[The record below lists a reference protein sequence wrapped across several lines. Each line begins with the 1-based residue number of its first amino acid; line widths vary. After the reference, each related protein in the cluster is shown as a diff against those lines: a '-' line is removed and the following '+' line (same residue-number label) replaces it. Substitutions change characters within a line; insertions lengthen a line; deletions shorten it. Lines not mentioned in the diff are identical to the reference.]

1 MKNNEEKKNYKNKVV
16 LIILILLLFIGN
28 IVLAYILIKYDKLKD
43 DNNIIRS
50 EITKIKDDTL
60 NIDNEY
66 NDSSKELDNKK
77 IELKEKIE
85 EYNLWLEMKKKV
97 E

>member
-1 MKNNEEKKNYKNKVV
+1 MKNNEEKKNYKNKVI
-16 LIILILLLFIGN
+16 LIILILLLFISN

-60 NIDNEY
+60 NIDDEY
-66 NDSSKELDNKK
+66 NNSSKTEFTKK
-77 IELKEKIE
+77 HILS
-85 EYNLWLEMKKKV
+85 
-97 E
+97 